1 MSAVQT
7 DRRRVPGDA
16 EVAQLTTVIL
26 IDDRTLTRQCL
37 AHWLEL
43 SDPHLR
49 IIGVPRLDQ
58 PEGLRH
64 YGRIDLAV
72 LSIGNFL
79 AADPVVAAM
88 LDRLHDMMPEVPQI
102 VVSDRE
108 DIRAVTEAIKRGVRG
123 YIPTS
128 LDSQVVV
135 EALRFVQ
142 AGGTFVPASALINAA
157 TAPAA
162 EPGPSTSGGPAVFGF
177 TRREREV
184 LGHLRQGKPNK
195 IIAYELKMQE
205 STVKVHVR
213 RIMKKLNA
221 TNRTQAAFLA
231 QQMDAAPDPRDA
243 GICERH
249 TDHIA
254 ATARSINGRSNL
266 IGGAAA
272 AE

>member
-7 DRRRVPGDA
+7 DRRRGPGDA
-16 EVAQLTTVIL
+16 DAAQVTTVIL

-49 IIGVPRLDQ
+49 IVGVPRLDQ
-58 PEGLRH
+58 PERLRH

-72 LSIGNFL
+72 LSIGSFL
-79 AADPVVAAM
+79 AAEPVVAAT
-88 LDRLHDMMPEVPQI
+88 LDRLQELMPEVPQI

-108 DIRAVTEAIKRGVRG
+108 DIRAVTEAIRRGVRG

-128 LDSQVVV
+128 LDSHVVV

-162 EPGPSTSGGPAVFGF
+162 ERETPHTASLPVLGF
-177 TRREREV
+177 THREREV

-195 IIAYELKMQE
+195 IIAHELKMQE

-231 QQMDAAPDPRDA
+231 QQMDAAPDHPDN
-243 GICERH
+243 ETSTRH
-249 TDHIA
+249 TNGIA
-254 ATARSINGRSNL
+254 ATAQSINGRSNL
-266 IGGAAA
+266 IGSATVT
-272 AE
+272 E